1 MTEHEGEPT
10 ERELALQ
17 TKLKDL
23 KAKSKALFAKVQ
35 EEHTATE
42 QELRAE
48 LDAAKQQLADAQSK
62 AHEAEAGGFGDD
74 DGWGNGGNDAAV
86 TELEQELSDVRSQKE
101 ELEAKLQQV
110 KAKSKA
116 LFAELEE
123 EHRAKEEHFGKLAEE
138 LQAELADAKE
148 QLIEAQTK
156 HVEKD
161 AAVADMEQQLAT
173 VTDRSSSLEAE
184 LADAKQCLADAQS
197 QLHEVEAVG
206 HGGDDG
212 WGNAGNDE
220 AVEELKQQL
229 SDVGDE
235 LARAKERCSAL
246 EGELGE
252 AASAKEELEAKLQ
265 QVKTKSKALFAELE
279 EEHRAK
285 EEHFGKLAEE
295 LQAELADAKQQLIDA
310 QTKLQEA
317 EAGGEDGGWGNEGN
331 DTAVAELEQQL
342 SDVRSELAASTERC
356 AALEGELGEA
366 KAASAVA
373 PDSPASPMQGT
384 GEPTERELA
393 LQAKLKDVKAKSKA
407 LFAEMQEEVNGLR
420 EEEGRWGEER
430 VRLEGALADM
440 RGMLEMRDE
449 DVAERDAL
457 EMEVEALRGSINDWR
472 QGLKQASQGGGAGAQ
487 EELMGDL
494 RETTQERDELAA
506 RLKDM
511 KLANEELIQK
521 LSNTL
526 EESNERRAALERDM
540 ATLKTALEA
549 AEADAASARAACEAQ
564 EEAAS
569 RLGAQVE
576 MHAGLQGI
584 NDSLTQ
590 QVAAA
595 QEELA
600 ALHEDHEKFR
610 KVNKMALQM
619 REKEVAAAKA
629 DVARLQKAQDEG
641 ENERSSEHVRE
652 LLRNIEDL
660 KALSRSQADELE
672 LATRHQQAELDA
684 VRQDAEG
691 HKRLHEAE
699 MNERLAAQKEQQ
711 YQALQQLKA
720 VHEVDLVNMEFE
732 VEEARTAARTEEAAK
747 EASEAELK
755 ELRDEAGRLRGELN
769 KARATAMREQALHDE
784 ELARVKADDSKVAA
798 ERAAREDE
806 HKAWE
811 EERAE
816 LVAETKAAAEK
827 YLEIQRQV
835 DSSAVNNET
844 ESRKLKDL
852 QAAIADLKDKVK
864 GKEDEVAQ
872 LEAAVTKKDAEM
884 QAVNAKIIDTT
895 NDVYL
900 KQVVVQFLTGGAD
913 VRSTVIPILVQLLGL
928 TAAQAKEI
936 YRLNPPPQAGSA
948 AALGGYSL
956 W

>member
-74 DGWGNGGNDAAV
+74 DGWGNDGNDAAV
-86 TELEQELSDVRSQKE
+86 TELEQELSDVRSQ
-101 ELEAKLQQV
+101 
-110 KAKSKA
+110 
-116 LFAELEE
+116 
-123 EHRAKEEHFGKLAEE
+123 
-138 LQAELADAKE
+138 
-148 QLIEAQTK
+148 
-156 HVEKD
+156 
-161 AAVADMEQQLAT
+161 
-173 VTDRSSSLEAE
+173 
-184 LADAKQCLADAQS
+184 
-197 QLHEVEAVG
+197 
-206 HGGDDG
+206 
-212 WGNAGNDE
+212 
-220 AVEELKQQL
+220 
-229 SDVGDE
+229 
-235 LARAKERCSAL
+235 
-246 EGELGE
+246 
-252 AASAKEELEAKLQ
+252 KEELEAKLQ